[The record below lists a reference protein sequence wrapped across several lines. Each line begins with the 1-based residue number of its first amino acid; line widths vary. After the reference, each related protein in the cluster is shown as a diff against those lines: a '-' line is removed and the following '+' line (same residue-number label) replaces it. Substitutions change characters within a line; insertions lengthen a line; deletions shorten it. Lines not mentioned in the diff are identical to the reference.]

1 MTTDRIGV
9 AIISMSGQQGTYA
22 QTLYENPRV
31 DVVAVTDDDPPAAE
45 EQANRAWADEHGVP
59 FVPDL
64 DAVLARDDVQ
74 AVSLCS
80 TFDRRVALVEKAAAA
95 GKHIL
100 ADKPL
105 TETLADGDAII
116 DAVDRAGV
124 KMMVGHNFTFNA
136 AILEA
141 RESLR
146 RGDVGLPWAIH
157 SEWVIATG
165 RQAAGIGELRN
176 HGMYPLDAILYLVPE
191 RVRERLRD
199 HRRLLLRQ
207 RQGGGRRRHGVHHDG
222 DGPRHHRHDVPGQD
236 ADSPHERLRRRPDDQ
251 DNGHPRDALPR
262 REPAKLDGPRPLGY
276 ASNAKYGPA
285 QPDAMVEHFV
295 SCILEDRQPMSGP
308 RAARDILEI
317 TLAALQSSRENRVVH
332 LPLPA

>member
-9 AIISMSGQQGTYA
+9 AIISISGQQGTYA

-45 EQANRAWADEHGVP
+45 EQVNRAWADEHGVP

-80 TFDRRVALVEKAAAA
+80 AIERRVALVEKAAAA

-124 KMMVGHNFTFNA
+124 KMMVGHNFTFNP
-136 AILEA
+136 AILSA
-141 RESLR
+141 REALK

-165 RQAAGIGELRN
+165 RQAAPIGELRN

-191 RVRERLRD
+191 RVRSVYAITGSYFFDNAKEAGVDDMSFITMEMDRGIIATTSLGRTPIA
-199 HRRLLLRQ
+199 HTNGY
-207 RQGGGRRRHGVHHDG
+207 GGDQTIRVMGTHGMLFLDANRPSWTVHGRSG
-222 DGPRHHRHDVPGQD
+222 
-236 ADSPHERLRRRPDDQ
+236 
-251 DNGHPRDALPR
+251 
-262 REPAKLDGPRPLGY
+262 
-276 ASNAKYGPA
+276 ASNVTYGPT
-285 QPDAMVEHFV
+285 QPTTMVEHFV
-295 SCILEDRQPMSGP
+295 TCILEDRQPMCSP
-308 RAARDILEI
+308 RDARNALEI
-317 TLAALQSSRENRVVH
+317 TLAALQSSRENRVVK
-332 LPLPA
+332 LPLSV